1 MAFMDTIDMFRLE
14 NIEEYALSYSG
25 TGHIHAS
32 RSLSKYVEVCYT
44 LGWYEISHLML

>member
-32 RSLSKYVEVCYT
+32 PSLSKYVEVCYT